1 MQNHFGFCTLSLRR
15 VYKAVGGHGMAR
27 FILLVGVM
35 RIFMGLDANNC
46 IDPCSE
52 IGNTHARRQELA
64 VDILKDDY
72 CAGFTF

>member
-1 MQNHFGFCTLSLRR
+1 
-15 VYKAVGGHGMAR
+15 MAR

-35 RIFMGLDANNC
+35 RTFMGLDANNC

-64 VDILKDDY
+64 VDILKDNY